1 MNLRD
6 LINRLDKINE
16 DANNLTLQGIQS
28 IEKAAMDKAVADKAK
43 GGWTGFTTWDPRVA
57 GNIALAK
64 LAQQHRFEGLFNSEG
79 DFVIAFGDK
88 TWSSGSELHPGGN
101 PRIAPPSPDD
111 WKPLALLGLV
121 PQNAKG
127 PAGLT
132 NWLSGGKAQKEFDD
146 VKKQSAA
153 AALAKQQPAD
163 SGQDAPAQDAPAQ
176 DAGGAV
182 ATPVREPG
190 TTTITP
196 LDPIT
201 KEVPAEKTDGQ
212 STQTS
217 NDAVAPKAADPA
229 EQAEIDDLNKEVD
242 DLLSQ
247 NDSDDESEK
256 VTEDIYGALVE
267 SFGYQKKKFDEAS
280 VGSLKDLN
288 VEDFSL
294 DTPILEVNGTKLY
307 DFNDLLLDLGLAA
320 GTVIVSTLAAP
331 ATGGASAVVGYG
343 FVASSLVR
351 IANGIRKYASMHK
364 SAGTLEKNAISAL
377 VKSYKEGFANSVMKN
392 FAGKALAV
400 TAAGTTFINAI
411 IVWAEKQTGNGGS
424 QGQLDPM
431 GNATGL
437 PAVPESAP
445 TGR

>member
-132 NWLSGGKAQKEFDD
+132 NWLSGGKAQTEFDA

-153 AALAKQQPAD
+153 AALAKQPAATA
-163 SGQDAPAQDAPAQ
+163 QAVPAQDAPAQ
-176 DAGGAV
+176 DASGAV

-190 TTTITP
+190 TATITP

-307 DFNDLLLDLGLAA
+307 DFNDLLLDLGVA
-320 GTVIVSTLAAP
+320 GITVVVSTLAAP

-343 FVASSLVR
+343 LVVRNLVR
-351 IANGIRKYASMHK
+351 IANAIRKYHSMHK
-364 SAGTLEKNAISAL
+364 AAMLEKDAISAL
-377 VKSYKEGFANSVMKN
+377 VKSYKAGFANAIQKN

-400 TAAGTTFINAI
+400 TAAGTTFANAI
-411 IVWAEKQTGNGGS
+411 IAWAEKATLPRGVEQS
-424 QGQLDPM
+424 PYDPM

-437 PAVPESAP
+437 PVVPESAP